1 MMNVLVTGAAGYV
14 GARLVPVLLRRG
26 HRVRATFST
35 GAGRAKAFWWS
46 DQVDAVAMN
55 VLDRDD
61 VRQAMRGIDAVYYLV
76 HGMANADFMRRDRDS
91 ARIVAAEARAAG
103 VRRIVYLTGLVP
115 PVPVKELSDH
125 IASRL
130 EVENILR
137 DSGVPTIS
145 LRAAIIIGAGS
156 TSFEIVRQVSER
168 LPVQTVPTWMDS
180 DVQPIAVVDA
190 LEALARAIEVPA
202 RTRSYDIGGI
212 ERMRYAEL
220 LRRYA
225 GISGLQRLQ
234 VPLPLVPDVV
244 VARLAGLFTDVAS
257 STVESLIE
265 SLRHDMVCAETDF
278 RADIMPTGYRMI
290 SVEQAMTR
298 ALTRPP
304 AHADPSGL
312 DPIGPWPSDPAWSG
326 GRIHLVGGRP
336 VRDEAGL
343 GGLLLGP
350 GES

>member
-1 MMNVLVTGAAGYV
+1 MMNVLVTGASGYI
-14 GARLVPVLLRRG
+14 GARLVPVLLKRK
-26 HRVRATFST
+26 HRVRATFSSD
-35 GAGRAKAFWWS
+35 AGRAEAFWWG
-46 DQVDAVAMN
+46 DQVDPVKMN
-55 VLDRDD
+55 ILDQDD
-61 VRQAMRGIDAVYYLV
+61 VRKAMRGIDAVYYLV
-76 HGMANADFMRRDRDS
+76 HGLANADFMKRDRKS
-91 ARIVAAEARAAG
+91 ARNVAAAATAAG
-103 VRRIVYLTGLVP
+103 IRRMVYLTGLVP

-130 EVENILR
+130 EVEHILR
-137 DSGVPTIS
+137 ASGVSTVS

-156 TSFEIVRQVSER
+156 TSFEIVRQISER
-168 LPVQTVPTWMDS
+168 LPVQTVPTWMNS

-202 RTRSYDIGGI
+202 RTRSYDIGGT

-220 LRRYA
+220 LRQYA

-234 VPLPLVPDVV
+234 VPLLLAPDGLVG
-244 VARLAGLFTDVAS
+244 RLAGLFTDAPS

-290 SVEQAMTR
+290 SVEQAITR

-304 AHADPSGL
+304 ADADPTRL
-312 DPIGPWPSDPAWSG
+312 DPIGPWPSDPAWAG

-343 GGLLLGP
+343 GALLLGP
-350 GES
+350 GE